1 MDTLSTLKAEVKEYL
16 DKANDY
22 DLKKIIDA
30 INTNN
35 AEDWWDTLPLN
46 VKKDAQEA
54 LKQAD
59 NGQLIAHETIKENY
73 KKWLAK

>member
-1 MDTLSTLKAEVKEYL
+1 MDTLSTLKAEVKEYV
-16 DKANDY
+16 DKVNEY
-22 DLKKIIDA
+22 DLKKIIDV

-35 AEDWWDTLPLN
+35 NENWWDTLPLN

-59 NGQLIAHETIKENY
+59 NGQLIPHSVIKKNY
-73 KKWLAK
+73 KKWLVK

>member
-1 MDTLSTLKAEVKEYL
+1 MDTLSTLKAEVKEYV

-22 DLKKIIDA
+22 DLKRIIDA
-30 INTNN
+30 INTNGDG
-35 AEDWWDTLPLN
+35 DWWDNLPLN
-46 VKKDAQEA
+46 VKKDTEVA

-59 NGQLIAHETIKENY
+59 NGQLIPHETVKENY